1 MLNASAATEHAH
13 VSTNALT
20 GTRATLMVTDGLDQ
34 PLTMSSREIAKRTGK
49 EHKNVLRDIRNM
61 LDSLD
66 ATRLSFE
73 RSYRDAS
80 GKSNTEYH
88 LPKDLTLT
96 LISGYSVPLRHA
108 IVTRWQELEA
118 EAAAPSVPQSLPEA
132 LRLAADLAEKNAALV
147 EETQRMLPVA
157 HTLQPGKR
165 SFCP

>member
-1 MLNASAATEHAH
+1 MSNASAATEHAH
-13 VSTNALT
+13 VSTTGLT

-49 EHKNVLRDIRNM
+49 EHYNVCRDIRNM
-61 LDSLD
+61 FSDLGQV
-66 ATRLSFE
+66 AFKFE
-73 RSYRDAS
+73 GYYVAS
-80 GKSNTEYH
+80 NGKRNIEFH

-157 HTLQPGKR
+157 HTSPPGKR
-165 SFCP
+165 TLCT